1 MAGGN
6 LGKFSE
12 ILFQISGPM
21 FALSSV
27 IQLLT
32 GEKIVNNLR
41 KIGLLRFG
49 AAAIAIGAFI
59 IATNLINKA
68 REKERMAIEGLANAV
83 TTTKTKLETLG
94 GFFNVTPTSR
104 AGSNAVLTSI
114 QTKPNERSQIQ
125 ALKKTEDFQKNFE
138 KDIAALSQATNEEAL
153 LALQT
158 LALDLRGQGFAKA
171 QVDIIIKALLE
182 ESKKS
187 KLILEFSQLDLSK
200 EEGRASAIQ
209 LAQDITKNFNTEFE
223 KGVKKTRTVIAAGK
237 GGAVLGPEQL
247 RLTTEQQ
254 KQLKLGS
261 QELSNVLAGVTGQ
274 FKAGIM
280 GGSEYSETMK
290 QILASTENTAYGNML
305 LKQTLIAVNPEYAK
319 ATAGVKDY
327 ETRLLILQ
335 GALLEVEFAQELVL
349 KAINGSVYER
359 EAARAE
365 MKKLLAQTQ
374 EERIEAIKAARAAE
388 NAGKIEV
395 NALQKMIDEIKN
407 QTKAFG
413 ILIKK
418 RVEYKQALELS
429 NNAEIANLLILAK
442 KNGTLPKT
450 IALVKELNRVTKLQ
464 EAAQLKAL
472 PADEKKLLEL
482 DYLKKQVDLR
492 EAIIDAQFAPQIKKE
507 NDALSAQEEK
517 LKGINKQIEDV
528 RRKQI
533 EPIQNLIDSNNY
545 ALQVIALQEDAI
557 NEKYNKEI
565 EALDKIEKA
574 NQNIANIQKQ
584 RMSIADALTRGDIS
598 AAAQAVQE
606 ARAERAQSALT
617 GQRDVL
623 TRARDERIE
632 ALGRIQLEKQNKEL
646 QLQIATIENNQLKT
660 LELQKTTI
668 ENTIA
673 GHTANI
679 TALNTQVDQL
689 KESYK
694 YGLYTKLEIQSLE
707 GLITK
712 AKDAGILFTAELL
725 KQADAAERLAA
736 ALAAQ
741 QAKGRSFAEL
751 QAGLKGGTIS
761 KGSITEVENKTIL
774 EGLRGIV
781 SKTIAGTKAIQDSLN
796 KTIQRRMYGGA
807 ILPQS
812 KGGMGIVKN
821 MAFGGRA
828 VGSDTVPAMLT
839 PGEFVMNKAASKA
852 YGPLLERINES
863 KYPSMLGR
871 GGMTQIPVNNIS
883 TSMNDNSTAVYNY
896 NLGFSINGSN
906 GSAKDIANAVM
917 REIKNVDSQRIRG
930 QRR

>member
-1 MAGGN
+1 MQTKFIRGYGDAASETYIEFTKDAKKALEELGTFISETSKSSAGMFRLGIIDGKQFEASIYGVLETMNGLNEEARKVALLEIFKKLDVNAAPFLKNLQSAKQEMMLIALLGSGVLGEDSPILKALKSEDSKTAMRGINGLRIAYENLVGAVEDVNKADREGN
-6 LGKFSE
+6 GK
-12 ILFQISGPM
+12 GG
-21 FALSSV
+21 
-27 IQLLT
+27 LT
-32 GEKIVNNLR
+32 GE
-41 KIGLLRFG
+41 
-49 AAAIAIGAFI
+49 
-59 IATNLINKA
+59 
-68 REKERMAIEGLANAV
+68 
-83 TTTKTKLETLG
+83 TKL
-94 GFFNVTPTSR
+94 
-104 AGSNAVLTSI
+104 
-114 QTKPNERSQIQ
+114 
-125 ALKKTEDFQKNFE
+125 
-138 KDIAALSQATNEEAL
+138 
-153 LALQT
+153 
-158 LALDLRGQGFAKA
+158 
-171 QVDIIIKALLE
+171 
-182 ESKKS
+182 
-187 KLILEFSQLDLSK
+187 
-200 EEGRASAIQ
+200 
-209 LAQDITKNFNTEFE
+209 
-223 KGVKKTRTVIAAGK
+223 
-237 GGAVLGPEQL
+237 
-247 RLTTEQQ
+247 
-254 KQLKLGS
+254 
-261 QELSNVLAGVTGQ
+261 
-274 FKAGIM
+274 
-280 GGSEYSETMK
+280 
-290 QILASTENTAYGNML
+290 
-305 LKQTLIAVNPEYAK
+305 
-319 ATAGVKDY
+319 
-327 ETRLLILQ
+327 
-335 GALLEVEFAQELVL
+335 
-349 KAINGSVYER
+349 
-359 EAARAE
+359 
-365 MKKLLAQTQ
+365 
-374 EERIEAIKAARAAE
+374 
-388 NAGKIEV
+388 
-395 NALQKMIDEIKN
+395 NALQKMIKEIEN
-407 QTKAFG
+407 QTKAFD

-507 NDALSAQEEK
+507 NDALGIQEQK
-517 LKGINKQIEDV
+517 LEGINKQIEDV
-528 RRKQI
+528 RKKQI
-533 EPIQNLIDSNNY
+533 QPIQDIIDSNNY

-565 EALDKIEKA
+565 ENLDKIEKA

-598 AAAQAVQE
+598 AAAQAMQE

-617 GQRDVL
+617 GQKDIL
-623 TRARDERIE
+623 TRARDENIAALNRVGIE
-632 ALGRIQLEKQNKEL
+632 KTNKVLQLE
-646 QLQIATIENNQLKT
+646 IATIERNQLTT
-660 LELQKTTI
+660 LESQKTTI

-673 GHTANI
+673 GHNANI
-679 TALNTQVDQL
+679 KALNTQVDQL
-689 KESYK
+689 KNSYI
-694 YGLYTKLEIQSLE
+694 YGNLTKLEIQSLE

-761 KGSITEVENKTIL
+761 KSSITEVENKTIL

>member
-1 MAGGN
+1 
-6 LGKFSE
+6 
-12 ILFQISGPM
+12 
-21 FALSSV
+21 
-27 IQLLT
+27 
-32 GEKIVNNLR
+32 
-41 KIGLLRFG
+41 
-49 AAAIAIGAFI
+49 
-59 IATNLINKA
+59 
-68 REKERMAIEGLANAV
+68 
-83 TTTKTKLETLG
+83 
-94 GFFNVTPTSR
+94 
-104 AGSNAVLTSI
+104 
-114 QTKPNERSQIQ
+114 
-125 ALKKTEDFQKNFE
+125 
-138 KDIAALSQATNEEAL
+138 
-153 LALQT
+153 
-158 LALDLRGQGFAKA
+158 
-171 QVDIIIKALLE
+171 
-182 ESKKS
+182 
-187 KLILEFSQLDLSK
+187 
-200 EEGRASAIQ
+200 
-209 LAQDITKNFNTEFE
+209 
-223 KGVKKTRTVIAAGK
+223 
-237 GGAVLGPEQL
+237 
-247 RLTTEQQ
+247 
-254 KQLKLGS
+254 
-261 QELSNVLAGVTGQ
+261 
-274 FKAGIM
+274 M

-327 ETRLLILQ
+327 ETRLLLLQ

-507 NDALSAQEEK
+507 NDALGIQEQK
-517 LKGINKQIEDV
+517 LEGINKQIEDV
-528 RRKQI
+528 RKKQI
-533 EPIQNLIDSNNY
+533 QPIQDIIDSNNY

-565 EALDKIEKA
+565 ENLDKIEKT

-598 AAAQAVQE
+598 AAAQAMQE

-617 GQRDVL
+617 GQKDIL
-623 TRARDERIE
+623 TRARDENIAALNRVGIE
-632 ALGRIQLEKQNKEL
+632 KTNKVLQLE
-646 QLQIATIENNQLKT
+646 IATIERNQLTT
-660 LELQKTTI
+660 LESQKTTI

-673 GHTANI
+673 GHNANI
-679 TALNTQVDQL
+679 KALNTQVDQL
-689 KESYK
+689 KNSYI
-694 YGLYTKLEIQSLE
+694 YGNLTKLEIQSLE

-761 KGSITEVENKTIL
+761 KSSITEVENKTIL

-906 GSAKDIANAVM
+906 GSAKDIANALM